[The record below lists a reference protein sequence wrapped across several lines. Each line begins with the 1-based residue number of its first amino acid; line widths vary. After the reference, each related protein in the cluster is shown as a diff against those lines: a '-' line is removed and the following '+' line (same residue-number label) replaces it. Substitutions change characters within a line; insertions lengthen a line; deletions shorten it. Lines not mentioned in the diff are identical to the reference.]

1 MKTLEHLTLFAPACL
16 SVSKDRGV
24 GDGGWMGG
32 PIDVLRVWLGIGVQ
46 IFLFF
51 WHTETILQGKKRNAL
66 FQTCNWESQIFQH
79 ARTGVCTDMRKYV
92 AGANR
97 AKSYESNTRDSGAIG
112 TYLRTVNSNLEVS
125 EKHCQRHN
133 APEG

>member
-66 FQTCNWESQIFQH
+66 FQTYYWEKSVRVFAEI
-79 ARTGVCTDMRKYV
+79 Y
-92 AGANR
+92 ANTWQAPAPPR
-97 AKSYESNTRDSGAIG
+97 FWGAIKNNDQSI
-112 TYLRTVNSNLEVS
+112 TDIDEY
-125 EKHCQRHN
+125 Q
-133 APEG
+133 